1 MKKTIVLLD
10 DDMGV
15 RLAIARALE
24 FAGFGVVAFSSG
36 QDLLAR
42 VSEVLHSA
50 GGQVGFL
57 LDMRMPAGVSGLEVM
72 RQLRE
77 RGIAH
82 PVVFLSGEAHLQEA
96 IEALKSGASD
106 FLLKPVDHEKLVQA
120 LRRALDQQ
128 RPVQADAE
136 LENDEVVDLGSTFS
150 DFGGEPDGSER
161 TDGFGALTRREQE
174 VLRFVLKGFRS
185 IQIAAALQ
193 ISERTVKMHRS
204 NIMAKVG
211 AQGATHLVYLYQQ
224 FRRGQLRLTES
235 TRA

>member
-10 DDMGV
+10 DDIGV

-24 FAGFGVVAFSSG
+24 FAGFEVMPFSSG

-42 VSEVLHSA
+42 ISEVLHQA
-50 GGQVGFL
+50 DGQVGFL
-57 LDMRMPAGVSGLEVM
+57 LDMRMPGGVSGLEVM
-72 RQLRE
+72 RRLRE

-96 IEALKSGASD
+96 IEALKAGASD

-120 LRRALDQQ
+120 LRCALDAVAIEQDQ
-128 RPVQADAE
+128 PDEEESDAPI
-136 LENDEVVDLGSTFS
+136 DLGTVFAG
-150 DFGGEPDGSER
+150 FQGQTEEPEGPGSE
-161 TDGFGALTRREQE
+161 GFAALTRREQE
-174 VLRFVLKGFRS
+174 VLSFVLKGFRS
-185 IQIAAALQ
+185 LQIASALQ

-211 AQGATHLVYLYQQ
+211 AHGATHLVYLYQQ
-224 FRRGQLRLTES
+224 FRRGHSRV
-235 TRA
+235 A

>member
-72 RQLRE
+72 RQLRA
-77 RGIAH
+77 RGIGH

-128 RPVQADAE
+128 RQTHLDAE
-136 LENDEVVDLGSTFS
+136 RDTDEVVDLGSMFS
-150 DFGGEPDGSER
+150 DFGGDPEGSER

-185 IQIAAALQ
+185 IQIASALQ

-224 FRRGQLRLTES
+224 FRRRQSNFIES
-235 TRA
+235 PRV

>member
-24 FAGFGVVAFSSG
+24 FAGYHVVPFASG

-42 VSEVLHSA
+42 IAEVLHQA
-50 GGQVGFL
+50 AGQVGFL
-57 LDMRMPAGVSGLEVM
+57 LDMRMPGSVSGLEVM
-72 RQLRE
+72 RRLRE
-77 RGIAH
+77 RGIQY

-96 IEALKSGASD
+96 IEALKAGASD

-120 LRRALDQQ
+120 LRRAFETLDA
-128 RPVQADAE
+128 VQASLEVNDA
-136 LENDEVVDLGSTFS
+136 DEVVDLGTVFS
-150 DFGGEPDGSER
+150 SVQTLPPESDSSGAE
-161 TDGFGALTRREQE
+161 GFATLTRREQE
-174 VLRFVLKGFRS
+174 VLSFVLKGFRS
-185 IQIAAALQ
+185 LQIASALQ

-224 FRRGQLRLTES
+224 FRRSQIRV
-235 TRA
+235 A

>member
-24 FAGFGVVAFSSG
+24 FAGFQVMAFSSG

-42 VSEVLHSA
+42 VSEVLHQA
-50 GGQVGFL
+50 AGQVGFL

-72 RQLRE
+72 RRLRE

-82 PVVFLSGEAHLQEA
+82 PIVFLSGEAHLQEA
-96 IEALKSGASD
+96 IEALKAGASD

-120 LRRALDQQ
+120 LRRALDAVVSGHGQSD
-128 RPVQADAE
+128 ADVPEAPI
-136 LENDEVVDLGSTFS
+136 DLGNVFTSFQ
-150 DFGGEPDGSER
+150 GQPEEPEGPGAE
-161 TDGFGALTRREQE
+161 GFAALTRREQE
-174 VLRFVLKGFRS
+174 VLSFVLKGFRS
-185 IQIAAALQ
+185 LQIASALR

-224 FRRGQLRLTES
+224 FRRGHS
-235 TRA
+235 GVA